1 MKRLS
6 KECRPNL
13 SNNLNIELDEVFSLN
28 PNRLTSIITREVLE
42 CAKNLTEYFI
52 LPNLFMVRNRIVLES
67 VLNNQVVTT
76 GILKRVIEYQSYDV
90 NSDLVK
96 EI

>member
-67 VLNNQVVTT
+67 VLNNQVVKT

>member
-1 MKRLS
+1 
-6 KECRPNL
+6 
-13 SNNLNIELDEVFSLN
+13 LNIELDEVFSLN